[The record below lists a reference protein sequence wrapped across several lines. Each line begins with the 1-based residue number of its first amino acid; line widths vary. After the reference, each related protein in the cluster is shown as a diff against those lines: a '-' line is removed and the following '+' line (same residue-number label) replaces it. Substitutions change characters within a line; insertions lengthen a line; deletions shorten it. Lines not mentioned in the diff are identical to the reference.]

1 MMENILPLSIA
12 TTEPYLV
19 SVNYC
24 ITFDSARVSPFLYW
38 LITARWTSGEQR
50 RQSSSHSCQGS
61 SHEAYRHEAE
71 D

>member
-1 MMENILPLSIA
+1 MMENISPLSIA

-38 LITARWTSGEQR
+38 LITAGWNVRGAKTPK
-50 RQSSSHSCQGS
+50 
-61 SHEAYRHEAE
+61 
-71 D
+71 